1 MAQSSAVPINNNK
14 TSTKPGGDRPLV
26 PPDERFWQRYSPH
39 YELPISGVSS
49 FAVHAVVLGLAAV
62 IATFGWFMLQ
72 ENKPI
77 PMETVEL
84 PGGSGANPKGI
95 GNAPGDG
102 ALPENLPRDQQPK
115 PPDKPPEQPSDL
127 PPVNKSDGQ
136 APPLPADPAGTRAID
151 DSGST
156 ARLSGLQDAAS
167 KKLMASLAGK
177 GEGGSGSGGGK
188 GKGKGTGQGDGVG
201 SGKDGNLN
209 NRAKRL
215 LRWTMIF
222 DTRDGADYRS
232 QLDAFG
238 AIVCVPEANG
248 KFRVVRDPKNE
259 VKGDVTD
266 LQRVFWWDT
275 REESV
280 RSLALAIGVK
290 PVPTQIVAFF
300 PVEFEEKLFRLERRE
315 MERRKGHWRETE
327 IKETQFRVVRRGST
341 FEPVVADQTYER

>member
-115 PPDKPPEQPSDL
+115 PPDKPQEQPADL
-127 PPVNKSDGQ
+127 PQVKKSD
-136 APPLPADPAGTRAID
+136 AEPVPPLPADPAGTRAID

-177 GEGGSGSGGGK
+177 GEGGSGSGGGNVLNDCGPK
-188 GKGKGTGQGDGVG
+188 PRRRARVNAASATCPTGLATDVAR
-201 SGKDGNLN
+201 SKP
-209 NRAKRL
+209 A
-215 LRWTMIF
+215 TAA
-222 DTRDGADYRS
+222 TRTA
-232 QLDAFG
+232 
-238 AIVCVPEANG
+238 ANASSSE
-248 KFRVVRDPKNE
+248 VR
-259 VKGDVTD
+259 
-266 LQRVFWWDT
+266 F
-275 REESV
+275 S
-280 RSLALAIGVK
+280 
-290 PVPTQIVAFF
+290 
-300 PVEFEEKLFRLERRE
+300 RR
-315 MERRKGHWRETE
+315 RRRCA
-327 IKETQFRVVRRGST
+327 RPR
-341 FEPVVADQTYER
+341 